1 MTDDHEVSQ
10 SGKEHLENI
19 RQQRIRRLND
29 RLRVSGHGGRTLI
42 TPGIAEQGPDF
53 VQALRQAVAAFA
65 AFTEENDPYG
75 EHDFGALTFGD
86 QKVFWK
92 IDYYDLSLTG
102 GSPDPSNASVTTR
115 VLTIMLAHEY

>member
-1 MTDDHEVSQ
+1 MTDNHDVSQ
-10 SGKEHLENI
+10 SRKEHLANTQ
-19 RQQRIRRLND
+19 QQRIRRLND

-42 TPGIAEQGPDF
+42 TPGIAEQGADF
-53 VQALRQAVAAFA
+53 AQALRQAVAAFA

-75 EHDFGALTFGD
+75 EHDFGALTFSD